1 MLLEHENMKA
11 VSITSAS
18 VFIFFEF
25 IILFF
30 LKIKDPSLL
39 PSRGESYLLEMF
51 VATPPLTREGWV
63 GS

>member
-30 LKIKDPSLL
+30 LKIKDPSDS
-39 PSRGESYLLEMF
+39 P
-51 VATPPLTREGWV
+51 REGRV
-63 GS
+63 LRPLLTPRRKIEKLKD

>member
-1 MLLEHENMKA
+1 MKA

-30 LKIKDPSLL
+30 LKIKDPSDS
-39 PSRGESYLLEMF
+39 P
-51 VATPPLTREGWV
+51 REGRV
-63 GS
+63 LRPLLTPRRKIEKLKD